1 MSTSLSAALAPNRL
15 LDLPELNVWF
25 FAFLVNYPWEFLQAP
40 WYQAMPDMRHW
51 EAVKFCSWAAV
62 GDGLLAVL
70 AFWAVALFR
79 SRGWLRRPTPGTTAG
94 FTGIGLALTIA
105 VEWLATDVWA
115 RWSYVPEMP
124 TVPLL
129 GTGLA
134 PFLQWLV
141 LPPLV
146 VGIVS
151 RQLGGGGGRHAPSRA
166 AGCAAGAGL
175 AAGRDAAGDPG
186 ATRKGADP

>member
-1 MSTSLSAALAPNRL
+1 MFTSLSAALAPNRL

-25 FAFLVNYPWEFLQAP
+25 FAFLVNYPWELLQTP

-62 GDGLLAVL
+62 GDGLLAL
-70 AFWAVALFR
+70 AAFWAVALVR
-79 SRGWLRRPTPGTTAG
+79 SRAWIRQPTPGVIAAFTAV
-94 FTGIGLALTIA
+94 GLVATIA
-105 VEWLATDVWA
+105 IEWLATDVWG
-115 RWSYVPEMP
+115 RWSYGADMP

-134 PFLQWLV
+134 PALQWLV

-146 VGIVS
+146 VAIVA
-151 RQLGGGGGRHAPSRA
+151 RQLRRGWPS
-166 AGCAAGAGL
+166 
-175 AAGRDAAGDPG
+175 P
-186 ATRKGADP
+186 